1 MAGRYSGDKPYVSNV
16 NVKVRSQTR
25 EKRKQIGHTEQ
36 IGATFFFFLE
46 CNAKSNLLYIIFS
59 APACRKP
66 ITMVRYP
73 YLPFRVPGR
82 IMWRTFLGT
91 MSSGPLYSWK
101 TPLFCAALWSLFK
114 GNCPC
119 LASPELCR
127 ARSNRFV
134 PFSKPSDI
142 SGALWTQNLRPKF
155 RHSSA
160 RALRRP
166 SCCKLH

>member
-1 MAGRYSGDKPYVSNV
+1 MAGRYSRDKPYVSNV

-101 TPLFCAALWSLFK
+101 THFSVLLCGAYSRGIALAW
-114 GNCPC
+114 
-119 LASPELCR
+119 
-127 ARSNRFV
+127 
-134 PFSKPSDI
+134 
-142 SGALWTQNLRPKF
+142 
-155 RHSSA
+155 
-160 RALRRP
+160 LRRSFTGLGQTGSSHFQICRIP
-166 SCCKLH
+166 RCALDSKFTAEV